1 MRRFFD
7 WEILHLDC
15 SRNKTSQIFG
25 NFDIFASPFGFFGI
39 IKDSGGWSTY
49 REKKLFAVSH
59 ILEPLFYSFLEKW
72 LQIKCSIWQCIVCV
86 WYFLLMRSLIWNR
99 ICTAKLDEGDVIY
112 PIPKKCS
119 QGSPCTPYF
128 DLDYYKDHPDCGES
142 EYGTSE
148 CDLDGYKSIF
158 FSYFSHYNI
167 QTLIIFKGQLKANIL
182 WSSLKYIKIN
192 M

>member
-1 MRRFFD
+1 MHTK
-7 WEILHLDC
+7 I
-15 SRNKTSQIFG
+15 
-25 NFDIFASPFGFFGI
+25 
-39 IKDSGGWSTY
+39 
-49 REKKLFAVSH
+49 
-59 ILEPLFYSFLEKW
+59 LFYPRM
-72 LQIKCSIWQCIVCV
+72 CSCNVIVEPP
-86 WYFLLMRSLIWNR
+86 MPDP
-99 ICTAKLDEGDVIY
+99 K
-112 PIPKKCS
+112 PKKCS

-182 WSSLKYIKIN
+182 
-192 M
+192 